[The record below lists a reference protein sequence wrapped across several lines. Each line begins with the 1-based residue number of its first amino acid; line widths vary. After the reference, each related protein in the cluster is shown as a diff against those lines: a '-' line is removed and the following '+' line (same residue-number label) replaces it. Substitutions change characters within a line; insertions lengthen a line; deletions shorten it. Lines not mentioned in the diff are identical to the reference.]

1 MYFFLI
7 HCHVTIF
14 LNLLNLCQDNIQN
27 NCYTDKKLMFEVM
40 LMPIWIKISI
50 LWFLWALSAS
60 ASYLVQTVDP
70 QNRLYA
76 PWVSGLL
83 TATATAFLIL

>member
-1 MYFFLI
+1 
-7 HCHVTIF
+7 
-14 LNLLNLCQDNIQN
+14 
-27 NCYTDKKLMFEVM
+27 
-40 LMPIWIKISI
+40 MPVWLKIII

>member
-1 MYFFLI
+1 
-7 HCHVTIF
+7 
-14 LNLLNLCQDNIQN
+14 
-27 NCYTDKKLMFEVM
+27 
-40 LMPIWIKISI
+40 MPVWLKIII
-50 LWFLWALSAS
+50 LWFLWALAAS
-60 ASYLVQTVDP
+60 ASYLVQLVNP